1 MPPLKRHR
9 QGAPARHAHLVGLPA
24 AAASP
29 TVEANQALMLTV
41 LRTQDEI
48 EATQRASNERE
59 TAADLRLQA
68 QRLSE
73 ENRQLVETA
82 RLKN

>member
-1 MPPLKRHR
+1 
-9 QGAPARHAHLVGLPA
+9 
-24 AAASP
+24 
-29 TVEANQALMLTV
+29 MLTV

-68 QRLSE
+68 QRLSQ